1 MNGNVNNVV
10 DLIDVA
16 PHHFARALVRRY
28 HGRLAKAQT
37 KRANA
42 RHQFKLARALE
53 WSREHGR
60 AATFFRRAA
69 IVCLLQAFWVFAL
82 HRRDYLIDAL
92 ICVTWATFCLFV
104 LKMFDHHQRT
114 DQALLDRAALAA
126 QYREALVCQTK
137 TKTSNCEHGQP
148 WAQDGAP
155 TWAKF

>member
-1 MNGNVNNVV
+1 MNGNDDNVV

-28 HGRLAKAQT
+28 HRRLVKVQT

-69 IVCLLQAFWVFAL
+69 IVCLVLGFCVFLL
-82 HRRDYLIDAL
+82 HGRDYLIDAIMCL
-92 ICVTWATFCLFV
+92 IWATFCVFV
-104 LKMFDHHQRT
+104 LKMFDHHRRT

-126 QYREALVCQTK
+126 QYREAFVRQTK
-137 TKTSNCEHGQP
+137 LQPSNSEHGQP
-148 WAQDGAP
+148 
-155 TWAKF
+155 